1 MRIGLNATQAH
12 VTIVD
17 DGTGFDSNGH
27 GGAGDSH
34 FGLRFMRDRM
44 QQIGGGSMKI
54 DSKPGTGTVLTL
66 NVPTR
71 DHGGKT
77 GESAVG

>member
-1 MRIGLNATQAH
+1 
-12 VTIVD
+12 
-17 DGTGFDSNGH
+17 
-27 GGAGDSH
+27 
-34 FGLRFMRDRM
+34 M
-44 QQIGGGSMKI
+44 QQIGGSMKI